1 MAQSNSKVAISVQS
15 VYKDFALPHEKKSSL
30 KSNFVHPLKRTKTVG
45 MYHAL
50 RDISFEIKEGEFFGI
65 VGRNGSGKST
75 LLKIIA
81 GIYQPTSGTTR
92 VNGRLVPFIEL
103 GVGFNPELTGREN
116 VYLNGALMGFSSAE
130 VKKKYHSIVEFSEL
144 EQFMDQKL
152 KNYSSGMQVRLAF
165 SVATILADSD
175 ILLVDEVLAVGDADF
190 QKKCFDYFRKLK
202 KLKKTVIFVSHD
214 MNAVVEYCDRAILIE
229 ESQLVVEGE
238 PEKVAVAYR
247 KMFLSQEEDQ
257 DDEAPDRWG
266 DGAMTITKRKISKKH
281 LSDDDKTLVLEFEVK
296 ANKNVEL
303 PLLGFG
309 LRSPTGNVLLGT
321 NNHIA
326 KQPLKSMKSG
336 DTLKTRWDIP
346 NIFADGTYTIDLAA
360 EYVNGGEV
368 ADRWESA
375 LEFDVTKEQRTPFGI
390 NPSIPLTMERAN
402 DKAK

>member
-1 MAQSNSKVAISVQS
+1 MLKSKIAISAES
-15 VYKDFALPHEKKSSL
+15 VYKDFALPHEKKNSL
-30 KSNFVHPLKRTKTVG
+30 KSAVVHPFRRKRVVG

-50 RDISFEIKEGEFFGI
+50 KDISFEIKEGEFFGI

-81 GIYQPTSGTTR
+81 GIYQPTKGKIT

-116 VYLNGALMGFSSAE
+116 VYLNGALMGFSTTE
-130 VKKKYHSIVEFSEL
+130 VKRKYHSIVEFSEL

-229 ESQLVVEGE
+229 ESQLVVEGDS
-238 PEKVAVAYR
+238 EKVAVAYR
-247 KMFLSQEEDQ
+247 KMFLSQEEEQ
-257 DDEAPDRWG
+257 EGKSGERWG
-266 DGAMTITKRKISKKH
+266 DGALTIIERKISKKH
-281 LSDDDKTLVLEFEVK
+281 LSDDDKMLTLEFKVK
-296 ANKNVEL
+296 ANKDIEL
-303 PLLGFG
+303 PLIGFG
-309 LRSPTGNVLLGT
+309 LRNPTGNILLGT

-326 KQPLKSMKSG
+326 RQPLKEMSKG
-336 DTLKTRWDIP
+336 EVLKARWDIP
-346 NIFADGTYTIDLAA
+346 NIFADGTYTIDIAA
-360 EYVNGGEV
+360 EYLNGSEV
-368 ADRWESA
+368 GDRWESS

-390 NPSIPLTMERAN
+390 NPSVELTMVRAN
-402 DKAK
+402 DRAE